1 MLRLSTITVASSQA
15 MISTGTGAP
24 APAAYTHEEEERLLD
39 DDAPEPPPPYPEPQP
54 SLSSQIIYFMS
65 IHFLLAFAEIIL
77 VAPLLRLFEESLC
90 LSHYGFPSGGVPES
104 LCKIQEIQHPLA
116 TIRGWKSM
124 FDTIPGMYSFN
135 ITRSRS

>member
-1 MLRLSTITVASSQA
+1 MLRLSTIAVTSSQA
-15 MISTGTGAP
+15 MISNRTEAP
-24 APAAYTHEEEERLLD
+24 AQAAYRHEEEERLLYD
-39 DDAPEPPPPYPEPQP
+39 EAPESPPPYPEPP
-54 SLSSQIIYFMS
+54 SSISAQIIYFMS

-90 LSHYGFPSGGVPES
+90 LSYYGFPSAGVPES

-124 FDTIPGMYSFN
+124 FDTIPGTSSLT
-135 ITRSRS
+135 ITAFRS